1 MVRSLITAFSL
12 LMMLQGCSKPLT
24 AEELY
29 EQGNQSFKSAKN
41 KEDFIKARDS
51 YEKAA
56 AQGHVPSMVEL
67 GYLYAEGRIST
78 GKGGCYNI
86 TDVFEPYL
94 NNRAWRWD
102 QKLMCAAPNDPKAI
116 EWFGK
121 AAEKGDPEGQYM
133 LGRMYRLVEGKGK
146 DKVPLKACEWYEK
159 AANQGHVEAQYE
171 LGGCYFFEG
180 YDGPGNAD
188 SKQDETLK
196 PAEKACDWYEKA
208 AVQGH
213 QQAQIKIAK
222 CYGYGDVWGVKENHA
237 KAVEWNEKIAARVND
252 KGRLA
257 KREAISAML
266 DNGYFY
272 KRGGFGLEQNG
283 QKAVEWF
290 EKAAALGNLIA
301 AAQLAQ
307 LYETGEIIEKD
318 EAKAREWREKAAALQ

>member
-1 MVRSLITAFSL
+1 
-12 LMMLQGCSKPLT
+12 
-24 AEELY
+24 
-29 EQGNQSFKSAKN
+29 
-41 KEDFIKARDS
+41 
-51 YEKAA
+51 
-56 AQGHVPSMVEL
+56 
-67 GYLYAEGRIST
+67 
-78 GKGGCYNI
+78 
-86 TDVFEPYL
+86 
-94 NNRAWRWD
+94 
-102 QKLMCAAPNDPKAI
+102 MCAAPNDPKAI